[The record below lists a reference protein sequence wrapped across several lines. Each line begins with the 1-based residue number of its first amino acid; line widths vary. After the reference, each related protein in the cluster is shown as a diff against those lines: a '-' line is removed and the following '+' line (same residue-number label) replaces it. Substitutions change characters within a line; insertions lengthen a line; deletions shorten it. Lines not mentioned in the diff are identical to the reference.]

1 MTSGGRRVR
10 ANLLLLLCAAIW
22 GFAFVAQ
29 AVGAHIGAFT
39 FTATRFAMGALVLLP
54 LIAWFDR
61 RRGAGRADGVRRW
74 RTVVVPGLVCGALL
88 FGGSALQQ
96 LGIEGT
102 TAGNAAFV
110 TGLYVVAVPVVS
122 VLFGRRPHLAI
133 WVGAVLALV
142 GLYLLTVTADA
153 RVNPGDPTV
162 LAGTAFWTA
171 HILALAHYSP
181 RVDALRLSVAQFAAT
196 AVYATVAALALDPA
210 PFRGVPDALG
220 ALLYAGVV
228 SVGIAFTLQV
238 VAQADAIP
246 SHASMIMSLESM
258 FGALGGA
265 LLLGEQMSSRALV
278 GAALMMAGILVAQ
291 LPARG
296 ERALRRGGGPA
307 SGIVP
312 VPEPP
317 STAFREG

>member
-1 MTSGGRRVR
+1 MGGQHRVR
-10 ANLLLLLCAAIW
+10 ANLLLLLCSAIW

-39 FTATRFAMGALVLLP
+39 FTATRFAMGAVVLLP
-54 LIAWFDR
+54 VIAWLDR
-61 RRGAGRADGVRRW
+61 TRGVGRAEGVRRW
-74 RTVVVPGLVCGALL
+74 RAAVVPGLVCGAVL

-96 LGIEGT
+96 LGIEST

-122 VLFGRRPHLAI
+122 VLLGRRPHLAI
-133 WVGAVLALV
+133 WLGAAMALG

-153 RVNPGDPTV
+153 HVNRGDLTV
-162 LAGTAFWTA
+162 LGGTAFWTA
-171 HILALAHYSP
+171 HIMALAHYSP
-181 RVDALRLSVAQFAAT
+181 RVDVLRLSVLQFVAT
-196 AVYATVAALALDPA
+196 AVYATATALAVEPA
-210 PFRGVPDALG
+210 PFLGVPDALG

-228 SVGIAFTLQV
+228 SVGVAFTLQV

-265 LLLGEQMSSRALV
+265 LLLGEQMGPRALT
-278 GAALMMAGILVAQ
+278 GAGLMMAGILVAQ
-291 LPARG
+291 VPARG
-296 ERALRRGGGPA
+296 EREGAA
-307 SGIVP
+307 VP

-317 STAFREG
+317 STAFRDA

>member
-1 MTSGGRRVR
+1 MTGGTRRVR
-10 ANLLLLLCAAIW
+10 ANLLLLLCSAIW

-29 AVGAHIGAFT
+29 SVGAHIGAFT

-54 LIAWFDR
+54 VIAWLDR
-61 RRGAGRADGVRRW
+61 GRGVGRAEGVRRW
-74 RTVVVPGLVCGALL
+74 RRVVVPGLACGALL

-96 LGIEGT
+96 IGIEST

-122 VLFGRRPHLAI
+122 VVLGRRPHLAI
-133 WVGAVLALV
+133 WVGAVLALA

-153 RVNPGDPTV
+153 RVNPGDLTV
-162 LAGTAFWTA
+162 LGGTAFWTA
-171 HILALAHYSP
+171 HIMALAHFSP
-181 RVDALRLSVAQFAAT
+181 RLDVLRLSVAQFVAT
-196 AVYATVAALALDPA
+196 ACYATVSAFWLEPAAFA
-210 PFRGVPDALG
+210 GVPDALG

-238 VAQADAIP
+238 VAQADALA
-246 SHASMIMSLESM
+246 SHASMIMSLESV

-265 LLLGEQMSSRALV
+265 LLLGELMGPRALA
-278 GAALMMAGILVAQ
+278 GAGLMMAGILVAQ

-296 ERALRRGGGPA
+296 EREGPA
-307 SGIVP
+307 VP

-317 STAFREG
+317 STAFREA

>member
-1 MTSGGRRVR
+1 MTAAGRRTR
-10 ANLLLLLCAAIW
+10 ANLLLLLCSVIW

-29 AVGAHIGAFT
+29 SVGAHIGAFT
-39 FTATRFAMGALVLLP
+39 FTATRFVMGALVLLP
-54 LIAWFDR
+54 LIAWFDA
-61 RRGAGRADGVRRW
+61 RRGLDRRARLLRW
-74 RTVVVPGLVCGALL
+74 REAVVGGAVCGAVL

-96 LGIEGT
+96 IGIEST

-122 VLFGRRPHLAI
+122 VAFGKRPHAAI
-133 WVGAVLALV
+133 WVGATLALA

-153 RVNPGDPTV
+153 RVNPGDLTV

-171 HILALAHYSP
+171 HIMALAHFSP
-181 RVDALRLSVAQFAAT
+181 RVDVLRLSVLQFLAT
-196 AVYATVAALALDPA
+196 AAYATVAALAVEPA

-220 ALLYAGVV
+220 PLLFAGVV
-228 SVGIAFTLQV
+228 SVGVAFTLQV

-258 FGALGGA
+258 FGAIGGA
-265 LLLGEQMSSRALV
+265 LLLGEQMGPRALA
-278 GAALMMAGILVAQ
+278 GAGLMMAGILVAQ

-296 ERALRRGGGPA
+296 EREAA
-307 SGIVP
+307 SVP

-317 STAFREG
+317 STAFREA